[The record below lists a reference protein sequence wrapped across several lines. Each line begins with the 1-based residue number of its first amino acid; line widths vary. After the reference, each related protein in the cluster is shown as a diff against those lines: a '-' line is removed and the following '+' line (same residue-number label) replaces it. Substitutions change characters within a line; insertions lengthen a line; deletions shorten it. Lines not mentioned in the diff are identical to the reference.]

1 MLLELDQTTLI
12 YLNFALEDVCK
23 KIPPEADSGELR
35 KQIAGAMLAS
45 AKGGQ
50 RTFSDFEQAGLNVLN
65 HQIKAKRWFAGW
77 FRL

>member
-1 MLLELDQTTLI
+1 MS
-12 YLNFALEDVCK
+12 ARK
-23 KIPPEADSGELR
+23 SRR